1 MKFLGKLIIAL
12 LVAVL
17 LILLALYAL
26 LQTRWG
32 AGWLTGWVNQHSG
45 YHITFDE
52 MDHRFSA
59 PSHLVLKN
67 VTFGRRGQPATLVAQ
82 KVDIGLSS
90 RQITEPMHVDTI
102 LLYKGTIN
110 LSPSTAPLPFRADR
124 LQLSDMA
131 FNSPQTGWDLS
142 AQRVNGGISPWL
154 PEAGKILGSKADIAL
169 SAGSLTLNGMPA
181 SNVLVQGEI
190 NNNEVTITN
199 LGADI
204 ARGALTGN
212 ARRLA
217 NGGWVVDTLRLSE
230 IRLQTDK
237 TVSDFLKPLTTLP
250 SLALGRIDV
259 TDARLEGPGWAA
271 TDLDISL
278 RNLTLANGSWQSD
291 DGRVSMNASEVVY
304 GSLHFLDP
312 IVNADLSAQG
322 VALRQFSSRWE
333 GGMVRTSGS
342 WQREGNA
349 LTLDELA
356 LAGLEYTLP
365 ADWKKHWQE
374 TLPAW
379 LQSVTVKKLS
389 ASRNLIIDID
399 PQWPFQLT
407 ALDAWGNNLQLAR
420 SGEWGIWGG
429 NATLNA
435 AAATF
440 NRVDVRRPSLTLNAN
455 PSTIAISELSAFAG
469 QGMLQATATISQL
482 PQRMTTLSLNGRAVP
497 VNVLH
502 QWGWPQ
508 VPLEGDG
515 NIQLTASGSLAADAP
530 LRPSVNGQLQATG
543 TNGQQVQQAMQN
555 GVVPGA

>member
-154 PEAGKILGSKADIAL
+154 PEAGKIFGSKADIAL

-440 NRVDVRRPSLTLNAN
+440 SRVDVRRPSLTLNAN
-455 PSTIAISELSAFAG
+455 LSTIAISELSAFAG

>member
-217 NGGWVVDTLRLSE
+217 NGGWVVDTLRLSD

-237 TVSDFLKPLTTLP
+237 AVSDFLKPLTTLP

-291 DGRVSMNASEVVY
+291 DGRVSMNASDVVY

-543 TNGQQVQQAMQN
+543 TNGQQVQQTMQN

>member
-278 RNLTLANGSWQSD
+278 RNLTLANGGWQSD

-435 AAATF
+435 TAATF

-543 TNGQQVQQAMQN
+543 TNGQQVQQTMQN

>member
-90 RQITEPMHVDTI
+90 RQITEPMHIDTI

-110 LSPSTAPLPFRADR
+110 LSPSNAPLPFLADR

-455 PSTIAISELSAFAG
+455 PSTIAIRELSAFAG

-543 TNGQQVQQAMQN
+543 TNGQQVQQTMQN

>member
-190 NNNEVTITN
+190 NNNEVTISN

-217 NGGWVVDTLRLSE
+217 NGGWVVDTLRLSD

-291 DGRVSMNASEVVY
+291 DGRVSMNASDVVY

-543 TNGQQVQQAMQN
+543 TNGQQVQQTMQN

>member
-190 NNNEVTITN
+190 NNNEVTISN

-217 NGGWVVDTLRLSE
+217 NGGWVVDTLRLSD

-333 GGMVRTSGS
+333 GGMVRTSGN
-342 WQREGNA
+342 WQRAGNA

-543 TNGQQVQQAMQN
+543 TNGQQVQQTMQN

>member
-110 LSPSTAPLPFRADR
+110 LSPSNAPLPFRADR

-322 VALRQFSSRWE
+322 LALRQFSSRWE

-342 WQREGNA
+342 WEREGNA

-543 TNGQQVQQAMQN
+543 TNGQQVQQTMQN

>member
-110 LSPSTAPLPFRADR
+110 LSPSNAPLPFRADR

-217 NGGWVVDTLRLSE
+217 NGGWVVDTLRLSD

-291 DGRVSMNASEVVY
+291 DGRVSMNASDVVY

-543 TNGQQVQQAMQN
+543 TNGQQVQQTMQN

>member
-469 QGMLQATATISQL
+469 QGVLQATATISQL

>member
-312 IVNADLSAQG
+312 IVNVDLSAQG

-543 TNGQQVQQAMQN
+543 TNGQQVQQTMQN

>member
-45 YHITFDE
+45 YHLTFDE

-217 NGGWVVDTLRLSE
+217 NGGWVVDTLRLSD

-291 DGRVSMNASEVVY
+291 DGRVSMNASDVVY

-312 IVNADLSAQG
+312 IVNADLSARG

-365 ADWKKHWQE
+365 TDWKKHWQE
-374 TLPAW
+374 KLPAW

-543 TNGQQVQQAMQN
+543 TNGQQVQQTMQN

>member
-379 LQSVTVKKLS
+379 LQNVTVKKLS

-543 TNGQQVQQAMQN
+543 TNGQQVQQTMQN

>member
-217 NGGWVVDTLRLSE
+217 NGGWVVDTLRLSD

-291 DGRVSMNASEVVY
+291 DGRVSMNASDVVY

-365 ADWKKHWQE
+365 TDWKKHWQE
-374 TLPAW
+374 KLPAW

-530 LRPSVNGQLQATG
+530 LRPSVSGQLQATG
-543 TNGQQVQQAMQN
+543 TNGQQVQQTMQN

>member
-190 NNNEVTITN
+190 NNNEVTISN

-543 TNGQQVQQAMQN
+543 TNGQQVQQTMQN

>member
-199 LGADI
+199 FGADI

-515 NIQLTASGSLAADAP
+515 NIQLIASGSLAADAP

-543 TNGQQVQQAMQN
+543 TNGQQVQQTMQN

>member
-67 VTFGRRGQPATLVAQ
+67 VTFGRRGHPATLVAQ

-543 TNGQQVQQAMQN
+543 TNGQQVQQTMQN

>member
-374 TLPAW
+374 KLPAW

>member
-530 LRPSVNGQLQATG
+530 LRPSVSGQLQATG
-543 TNGQQVQQAMQN
+543 TNGQQVQQTMQN

>member
-17 LILLALYAL
+17 LILLALYVL

-291 DGRVSMNASEVVY
+291 DGRVSMNASDVVY

-342 WQREGNA
+342 WQRAGNA

-429 NATLNA
+429 DATLNA

-543 TNGQQVQQAMQN
+543 TNGQQVQQTMQN

>member
-217 NGGWVVDTLRLSE
+217 NGGWVVDTLRLSD

-291 DGRVSMNASEVVY
+291 DGRVSMNASDVVY

-543 TNGQQVQQAMQN
+543 TNGQQVQQTMQN

>member
-389 ASRNLIIDID
+389 TSRNLIIDID

-543 TNGQQVQQAMQN
+543 TNGQQVQQTMQN

>member
-154 PEAGKILGSKADIAL
+154 PEAGKIFGSKADIAL

-291 DGRVSMNASEVVY
+291 DGRVSMNASEMVY

-312 IVNADLSAQG
+312 IVNADLSAQS

>member
-110 LSPSTAPLPFRADR
+110 LSPSNAPLPFLADR

-508 VPLEGDG
+508 MPLEGDG

>member
-407 ALDAWGNNLQLAR
+407 ALDAWGDNLQLAR

-543 TNGQQVQQAMQN
+543 TNGQQVQQTMQN

>member
-190 NNNEVTITN
+190 NNNEVTLTN

>member
-199 LGADI
+199 FGADI

-543 TNGQQVQQAMQN
+543 TNGQQVQQTMQN

>member
-59 PSHLVLKN
+59 LSHLVLKN

-530 LRPSVNGQLQATG
+530 LRPSVSGQLQATG
-543 TNGQQVQQAMQN
+543 TNGQQVQQTMQN

>member
-67 VTFGRRGQPATLVAQ
+67 ITFGRRGQPATLVAQ

-110 LSPSTAPLPFRADR
+110 LSPSNAPLPFRADR

>member
-45 YHITFDE
+45 YHLTFDE

-217 NGGWVVDTLRLSE
+217 NGGWVVDTLRLSD

-291 DGRVSMNASEVVY
+291 DGRVSMNASDVVY

-312 IVNADLSAQG
+312 IVNADLSARG

-365 ADWKKHWQE
+365 TDWKKHWQE
-374 TLPAW
+374 KLPAW

-440 NRVDVRRPSLTLNAN
+440 NRADVRRPSLTLNAN

-530 LRPSVNGQLQATG
+530 LRPSVSGQLQATG
-543 TNGQQVQQAMQN
+543 TNGQQVQQTMQK

>member
-278 RNLTLANGSWQSD
+278 RNLTLAKGSWQSD
-291 DGRVSMNASEVVY
+291 DGRVSMNASDVVY

-374 TLPAW
+374 KLPAW
-379 LQSVTVKKLS
+379 LKSVTVKKLS

-543 TNGQQVQQAMQN
+543 TNGQQVQQTMQN

>member
-67 VTFGRRGQPATLVAQ
+67 ITFGRRGQPATLVAQ

-110 LSPSTAPLPFRADR
+110 LSPSNAPLPFRADR

-543 TNGQQVQQAMQN
+543 TNGQQVQQTMQN

>member
-102 LLYKGTIN
+102 LLYKGMIN

-190 NNNEVTITN
+190 NNNEVTLTN

>member
-142 AQRVNGGISPWL
+142 AERVNGGISPWL

-217 NGGWVVDTLRLSE
+217 NGGWVVDTLRLSD

-237 TVSDFLKPLTTLP
+237 AVSDFLKPLTTLP

-291 DGRVSMNASEVVY
+291 DGRVSMNASDVVY

-543 TNGQQVQQAMQN
+543 TNGQQVQQTMQN

>member
-32 AGWLTGWVNQHSG
+32 AGWLTAWVNQHSG

-322 VALRQFSSRWE
+322 AALRQFSSRWE

-543 TNGQQVQQAMQN
+543 TNGQQVQQTMQN

>member
-181 SNVLVQGEI
+181 SNVLVQGQI

-543 TNGQQVQQAMQN
+543 TNGQQVQQTMQN
-555 GVVPGA
+555 GGVPGA

>member
-142 AQRVNGGISPWL
+142 AQRLNGGISPWL

-217 NGGWVVDTLRLSE
+217 NGGWVVDTLRLSD

-291 DGRVSMNASEVVY
+291 DGRVSMNASDVVY

-379 LQSVTVKKLS
+379 LQSVMVKKLS

-543 TNGQQVQQAMQN
+543 TNGQQVQQTMQN

>member
-190 NNNEVTITN
+190 NNNEVTLTN

-543 TNGQQVQQAMQN
+543 TNGQQVQQTMQN

>member
-45 YHITFDE
+45 YHLTFDE

-407 ALDAWGNNLQLAR
+407 ALDARGNNLQLAR

-543 TNGQQVQQAMQN
+543 TNGQQVQQTMQN